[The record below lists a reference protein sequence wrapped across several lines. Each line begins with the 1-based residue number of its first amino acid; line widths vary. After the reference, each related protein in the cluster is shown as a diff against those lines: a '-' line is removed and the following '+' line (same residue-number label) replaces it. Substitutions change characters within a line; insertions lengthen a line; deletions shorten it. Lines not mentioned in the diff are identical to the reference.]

1 MALEGWARRQ
11 LVVAFGLAVVAL
23 GAGLWW
29 SWALVLP
36 VGVAVYLLGLG
47 LWPHVARHFSRRLGL
62 RALIIVPTSRA
73 WLARLL
79 RPAGIELVSARGAT
93 FDLHVDTHVWH
104 ADVDAFGQALQRD
117 CERLSMLLRE
127 GAFGA
132 DVVFVV
138 NTFNRRLLAA
148 VEQTLGARDVEPIDV
163 AQGGAVAPPCLPRV
177 AHRRR
182 GFVLQR
188 ESADAHTAAFL
199 KRVQL
204 KMFGRVKE
212 GERGREDVRAWDV
225 VVIETLAD
233 NRPHGEGCRQR
244 DEPRADNRPEHRRV
258 KESAREDVH
267 AWDVVVIETRPT
279 AR

>member
-1 MALEGWARRQ
+1 MDQWFATGARPVPRLFSNLHAMALEGWARRQ
-11 LVVAFGLAVVAL
+11 LVVAFGLAVGAL

-79 RPAGIELVSARGAT
+79 RPAGIELVSAHGAT

-117 CERLSMLLRE
+117 CERLATLLRE
-127 GAFGA
+127 GTFGP
-132 DVVFVV
+132 DVVLVV
-138 NTFNRRLLAA
+138 NTFNRRLLGAM
-148 VEQTLGARDVEPIDV
+148 EQTLGPA
-163 AQGGAVAPPCLPRV
+163 L
-177 AHRRR
+177 RRR
-182 GFVLQR
+182 GVVLQR

-199 KRVQL
+199 KSVQL

-225 VVIETLAD
+225 VVIE
-233 NRPHGEGCRQR
+233 RP
-244 DEPRADNRPEHRRV
+244 A
-258 KESAREDVH
+258 AR
-267 AWDVVVIETRPT
+267 
-279 AR
+279 